1 MKSFLPILIF
11 FFLNLTNN
19 EYRNTEWM
27 IEIDLSGTNF
37 LIDTFNGTDT
47 LLNSEFS
54 KFILPKMHCK
64 VEKIDFQPEIRIF
77 DKYLHKDS
85 LDYRQISSTLYE
97 YLDNKSEILSS
108 MMCPD
113 EYGQL
118 FGFIIQK
125 EHRYFYYYHL
135 INVDNKYLLIEYV
148 STFGTKRDI
157 DKEMEKFIKRIKTI
171 NK

>member
-1 MKSFLPILIF
+1 MKSFLLIF
-11 FFLNLTNN
+11 TFIYFNLSDNI
-19 EYRNTEWM
+19 YRNNDWK

-37 LIDTFNGTDT
+37 SIDTFKGIDT

-54 KFILPKMHCK
+54 KFILPQLYCK

-77 DKYLHKDS
+77 NKYLHQDS
-85 LDYRQISSTLYE
+85 LDYRQISSTLCE

-108 MMCPD
+108 MMCSD

-118 FGFIIQK
+118 FGFIVQK
-125 EHRYFYYYHL
+125 EHRYIYYYHL

-148 STFGTKRDI
+148 STFGTKRNI
-157 DKEMEKFIKRIKTI
+157 DKEMAKFIKRIKTI
-171 NK
+171 KM